1 MRRSRR
7 SATVGSVGNRPQKGR
22 GEMEEMRLALA
33 RYLVQMAKEH
43 GEEPNIEL
51 SLSYEEEV
59 ISDFL
64 SWAEQN
70 A

>member
-1 MRRSRR
+1 
-7 SATVGSVGNRPQKGR
+7 
-22 GEMEEMRLALA
+22 MEEMRLALA